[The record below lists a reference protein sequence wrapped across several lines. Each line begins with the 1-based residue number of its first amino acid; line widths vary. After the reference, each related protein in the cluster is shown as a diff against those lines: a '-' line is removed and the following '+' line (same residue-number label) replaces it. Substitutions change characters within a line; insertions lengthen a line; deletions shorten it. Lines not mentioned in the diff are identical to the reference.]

1 MIGIKTILHRLQDV
15 KLLDIVSGIQFLFAI
30 PCASIF
36 KRKHKN
42 LWLICEDEYEA
53 RDNGYFFYRYLV
65 KNHPEQEAVYAIN
78 IKSPDY
84 KKVKSLG
91 GTVIQYGSFKH
102 WVYYLAASKNIS
114 SQKGGKPNAAVCYF
128 LEVGGLLKN
137 TRIFLQ
143 HGITKD
149 DAKWLYYPVTR
160 FSMFVCGAKPE
171 YEFIKERFQYP
182 EGAVRYL
189 GFARFDN
196 LHKDITDKKLVL
208 IMPTWRN
215 WFVLRSKNV
224 DGRLPSVRESQFCRA
239 WDDFLNDD
247 TFREILRKNDLHAI
261 FYPHRNMQ
269 PFLDEFSVND
279 ERIVIASQRDYDV
292 QKLLRHAAVL
302 ITDFSSVFFD
312 MLYMQ
317 KPVVFYQFDEEEY
330 RAKQYQQGYF
340 DYTDN
345 PFSIRE
351 TTLEGAIRA
360 FRRTVEQGFKVDEK
374 YLDGH
379 KKYFSLYDRKNCERT
394 YEAICRLNRLQGT

>member
-15 KLLDIVSGIQFLFAI
+15 KPRDLVSGIQFVFAI
-30 PCASIF
+30 PCAAVF
-36 KRKHKN
+36 KRKHKD
-42 LWLICEDEYEA
+42 LWLICEDEFEA

-65 KNHPEQEAVYAIN
+65 KKHPEQEVVYAIN
-78 IKSPDY
+78 KKSPDY
-84 KKVKSLG
+84 GKVKSLG
-91 GTVIQYGSFKH
+91 GRVIRYGSFQH

-114 SQKGGKPNAAVCYF
+114 SQKGGKPNAAVCYL
-128 LEVGGLLKN
+128 LEIGGILKN

-149 DAKWLYYPVTR
+149 DAKWLYYPVTK

-182 EGAVRYL
+182 EGAVQYL
-189 GFARFDN
+189 GFTRFDN

-215 WFVLRSKNV
+215 WFVLKSKNE
-224 DGRLPSVRESQFCRA
+224 DGRLPSVSESLFCKA
-239 WDDFLNDD
+239 WNDFLNDES
-247 TFREILRKNDLHAI
+247 FQEILEKNDLHAI

-269 PFLDEFSVND
+269 PFLSEFSVNNH
-279 ERIVIASQRDYDV
+279 RILVAGQQSYDV
-292 QKLLRHAAVL
+292 QKLLRKAAVL

-312 MLYMQ
+312 MFYMK
-317 KPVVFYQFDEEEY
+317 KPVVFYQFDEAEY

-340 DYTDN
+340 EYTDN

-351 TTLEGAIRA
+351 TTLEGAVRA
-360 FRRTVEQGFKVDEK
+360 FGRAVELGFKVDEK
-374 YLDGH
+374 YLEGH
-379 KKYFSLYDRKNCERT
+379 KEYFALFDTKNCERT
-394 YEAICRLNRLQGT
+394 YDAVRRLKR

>member
-15 KLLDIVSGIQFLFAI
+15 KPRDLVSGVQFMFAI
-30 PCASIF
+30 PCAAVF
-36 KRKHKN
+36 KRNHKD
-42 LWLICEDEYEA
+42 LWLICEDEFEA

-65 KNHPEQEAVYAIN
+65 KKHPEQETGYAIN
-78 IKSPDY
+78 KKSPDY
-84 KKVKSLG
+84 RKVKALG
-91 GTVIQYGSFKH
+91 GSVIPYGSFKH

-149 DAKWLYYPVTR
+149 DAKWLYYPVTK
-160 FSMFVCGAKPE
+160 FSMFICGAKPE

-182 EGAVRYL
+182 EGAVQYL
-189 GFARFDN
+189 GFTRFDN

-215 WFVLRSKNV
+215 WFVLKSKNA
-224 DGRLPSVRESQFCRA
+224 DGKLPSVRESQFCKA
-239 WDDFLNDD
+239 WNDFLNNES
-247 TFREILRKNDLHAI
+247 FQKILEENDLHAI

-269 PFLDEFSVND
+269 PFLREFSVD
-279 ERIVIASQRDYDV
+279 HKRISIASQRGHDV
-292 QKLLRHAAVL
+292 QMLLRKAAVL

-312 MLYMQ
+312 MFYME
-317 KPVVFYQFDEEEY
+317 KPVIFYQFDEEEY

-340 DYTDN
+340 EYTDN

-351 TTLEGAIRA
+351 TTLDGAVSAFERA
-360 FRRTVEQGFKVDEK
+360 VCRGFKVDEK
-374 YLDGH
+374 YHEGH
-379 KKYFSLYDRKNCERT
+379 KEYFPLYDTKNCERT
-394 YEAICRLNRLQGT
+394 YDAIRRLSR